1 VGTKL
6 GLTDIVGLGETVGC
20 FFDDPFPPFPR
31 LRRSLE
37 KDLALPELFDL
48 ADIFEGIPASA
59 EALHIQAARLKIKQ
73 ISVCFNMTLF
83 NIEKDELV

>member
-6 GLTDIVGLGETVGC
+6 GPTDIVGLGETVGC

-31 LRRSLE
+31 FRRTLE
-37 KDLALPELFDL
+37 KDLALFDL
-48 ADIFEGIPASA
+48 ADIFEGIPESA
-59 EALHIQAARLKIKQ
+59 EALQIQAAKLKIKA
-73 ISVCFNMTLF
+73 ITVCFNMPLF